1 MNKTLRLLEA
11 HQKIAFVSG
20 NFFVLH
26 PGHIRLLK
34 FASECGQKLHVGINN
49 THPTSAYPT
58 AIERAATLKELSIVD
73 DVVVLDEGL
82 EKYLKHLKPD
92 FIIKGK
98 EYEKLFNPEQE
109 WVSEWGGKLIFA
121 AGDATYSSTALLRDE
136 RSFDHQIWN
145 LPKDYMVRHCCYRE
159 NLLQTMNKFSN
170 LKILVLGDLILDEY
184 IQCEA
189 LGMSREDP
197 TLVVSPQE
205 TSRFLGGAGIVAAHA
220 RALGGSVDFFTV
232 TGNDDLASWAEEK
245 LSEYGVTSRAIR
257 DDSRPTTLKQRYRVG
272 SKTMMRVSH
281 LRQHEIG
288 KDLQEALVKEIEGKI
303 KVADLLIFSDFN
315 YGVLPQ
321 VLVSKLIELGQA
333 HKVFMAADSQASSQ
347 MGDITRYAGVD
358 LVTPTEYE
366 ARISLRDQSS
376 GLHIVAQDLV
386 KYCKANGAVVT
397 LGEAGALVI
406 DEKMQIDR
414 LPSLNPAP
422 KDVSGAGDSMLVG
435 MAMARTVGANQFQA
449 AFIGALAAA
458 VQVGRLGN
466 RPISLNEINRHIV

>member
-1 MNKTLRLLEA
+1 MSSALEKSNKKTV
-11 HQKIAFVSG
+11 FVSG

-34 FASECGQKLHVGINN
+34 FASECGDKLYVGVND
-49 THPTSAYPT
+49 TQPTSAYP
-58 AIERAATLKELSIVD
+58 AAADRAATLSELSIVYE
-73 DVVVLDEGL
+73 VVVLKSGL
-82 EKYLKHLKPD
+82 EDYLKKLQPD
-92 FIIKGK
+92 LIIKGK
-98 EYEKLFNPEQE
+98 EYEKYSNPEE
-109 WVSEWGGKLIFA
+109 AWILDWGGKLIFA
-121 AGDATYSSTALLRDE
+121 AGDATYSSAALLRDGHT
-136 RSFDHQIWN
+136 SDQTIWD
-145 LPKDYMVRHCCYRE
+145 LPKDYMARHDCSRE
-159 NLLQTMNKFSN
+159 KLLQITNKFPD
-170 LKILVLGDLILDEY
+170 LKILVIGDLILDEY

-220 RALGGSVDFFTV
+220 RALGGQVEFFTV
-232 TGNDDLASWAEEK
+232 AGNDDLALWAQDK
-245 LSEYGVTSRAIR
+245 LREYGVDSQISK

-288 KDLQEALVKEIEGKI
+288 KDMQETIFSQIRHKI
-303 KVADLLIFSDFN
+303 KNTDLLIFSDFN

-321 VLVSKLIELGQA
+321 ALVSKIIEIA
-333 HKVFMAADSQASSQ
+333 SDHRVFMAADSQASSQ

-376 GLHIVAQDLV
+376 GLHIVAQDLL
-386 KYCKANGAVVT
+386 KACGANGVVVT

-406 DEKMQIDR
+406 DDELQIDQ
-414 LPSLNPAP
+414 LPSLNPMP
-422 KDVSGAGDSMLVG
+422 KDISGAGDSMLVS

-449 AFIGALAAA
+449 AFIGALSAA

-466 RPISLNEINRHIV
+466 LPISVAEIGKHMV

>member
-1 MNKTLRLLEA
+1 MEKPKKTV
-11 HQKIAFVSG
+11 FVSG

-34 FASECGQKLHVGINN
+34 FASECGNKLYVGIND
-49 THPTSAYPT
+49 TQPSAAYPT
-58 AIERAATLKELSIVD
+58 SIERAATLSELSIVHEA
-73 DVVVLDEGL
+73 VVMRDGL
-82 EKYLKHLKPD
+82 ENYLKELKPD
-92 FIIKGK
+92 LIIKGK
-98 EYEKLFNPEQE
+98 EYERYSNPEE
-109 WVSEWGGKLIFA
+109 TWVSSWGGKLIFA
-121 AGDATYSSTALLRDE
+121 AGDATYSTATLMHDE
-136 RSFDHQIWN
+136 HSSDKVIWE
-145 LPKDYMVRHCCYRE
+145 LPKDYMSRHDCSRE
-159 NLLQTMNKFSN
+159 NLLQIMNKFSS
-170 LKILVLGDLILDEY
+170 LKILVIGDLILDEY

-220 RALGGSVDFFTV
+220 RALGGTVDFFTAA
-232 TGNDDLASWAEEK
+232 GNDDLALWAQEK
-245 LSEYGVTSRAIR
+245 LSGYRVNSKLIK

-288 KDLQEALVKEIEGKI
+288 KDIQDIIAEEVSRKI
-303 KVADLLIFSDFN
+303 NNTDLLIFSDFN

-321 VLVSKLIELGQA
+321 TLVSKIVEMA
-333 HKVFMAADSQASSQ
+333 NANKVFIAADSQASSQ
-347 MGDITRYAGVD
+347 MGDITRYAGVN

-376 GLHIVAQDLV
+376 GLHIVAQELLKV
-386 KYCKANGAVVT
+386 CRANGAAVT
-397 LGEAGALVI
+397 LGEAGVLVI
-406 DEKMQIDR
+406 DKDLQIDR
-414 LPSLNPAP
+414 LPSFNPSP
-422 KDVSGAGDSMLVG
+422 KDISGAGDSMLVS

-466 RPISLNEINRHIV
+466 LPISLVEIGKHIL